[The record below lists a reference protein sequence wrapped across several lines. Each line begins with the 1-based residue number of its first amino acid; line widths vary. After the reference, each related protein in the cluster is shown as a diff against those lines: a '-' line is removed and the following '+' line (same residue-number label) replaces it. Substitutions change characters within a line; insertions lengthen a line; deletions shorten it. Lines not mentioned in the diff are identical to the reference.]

1 MIIENNRSIGGEFM
15 KVAEAEVKCYKRK
28 QSKKSSKSTEKEY
41 ETMQCL
47 INLKKDHPFEKGELV
62 LVTDK
67 DEYYKMV
74 GDHEKQVQ
82 GLTESHQKEIEDLVR
97 GHKGQVQELKAEIDK
112 LENDKNFT
120 EKRLDKAYEEISE
133 AQNEVDRLRNRGFFD
148 YLKTAL
154 FKNDKALKEG
164 EK

>member
-1 MIIENNRSIGGEFM
+1 M

-82 GLTESHQKEIEDLVR
+82 NLVGDHEKKVQDLTENHRKEVEDLVR
-97 GHKGQVQELKAEIDK
+97 EHKGQVQELKVEIDK
-112 LENDKNFT
+112 LENEKNFT
-120 EKRLDKAYEEISE
+120 EKRLDKAYQEISE
-133 AQNEVDRLRNRGFFD
+133 AQNEVDRLRKRGFFD
-148 YLKTAL
+148 YLKTTL